1 MRKHRG
7 MAVLRALPE
16 NGPPVDDPSEYRLF
30 LMLEDLEAGKS
41 EFLIIERTADLRG
54 ETYAQTIR
62 HDDGSYTVEHR
73 DGSADRHYGTFVP
86 DMRAAHRLVTDW
98 ASELPGWDAGHV
110 WERVNAD

>member
-7 MAVLRALPE
+7 MAVVRAIPE

-30 LMLEDLEAGKS
+30 LMFEDLEAGKS
-41 EFLIIERTADLRG
+41 EFLIVERTADPKG

-73 DGSADRHYGTFVP
+73 EGSADRHYGTFVP
-86 DMRAAHRLVTDW
+86 NMRQAHRLLADW
-98 ASELPGWDAGHV
+98 VVERLDWDVGHE
-110 WERVNAD
+110 WDRVDL